1 MDSLSPWNRL
11 VKLIARAFYDDVTF
25 KGEHQQ
31 KSTRSDNRGIA
42 VVVLDALTRRQ
53 WVREE
58 DLAKDLKLHGKQ
70 LRRCLRFFEEEKL
83 ITREHRKE
91 TAKGAK
97 IYSAAIA
104 ATADGQFGKEGEDKV
119 KLHTQSYCCL
129 DYAQIYDVVRYRLY
143 RMRKKL
149 KDEVDKKNTVQEYI
163 CPNCSKR
170 YSDFDAPRLIS
181 FVTGCFH
188 CENCNHELVKEA
200 DKFAVPEVGEG
211 DDTARRR
218 HEKLNG
224 MLERMNVQLKPLMEQ
239 LNRVKDL
246 GVPEFGNLQA
256 WEARANANAR
266 ANGGYPNDSSMSSQG
281 YGATPMPYLG
291 DPKVEV
297 SLTGVDVK
305 DEDTKSEAGK
315 DSLKVLP
322 PWMIREGMKLTKE
335 QRGEKSERDIESS
348 SSADLKDDKKTAVG
362 VEDQKSF
369 QAFPIA
375 SRLLNIDEYV
385 KAYYAA
391 IFSRQQQLEVNN
403 EDPGPSNEAAS
414 MSLDRQ
420 VGMKSTREEDVEEED
435 DVEWAEEAPISAVE
449 VAFKSQFLKPYLE
462 QSVLG
467 SNNLCTYSP
476 ACFLGQSS
484 AAAFNVDLNAENGG
498 SGDEEEEDDVD
509 WEEDVKKFKLKPP
522 QTLYRPVPSMAKLK
536 ADSPISHRIVTA
548 FLDFLNSVD
557 HAGSDAEAVEVAK
570 ECLTEAFKIDPSAVD
585 RQKMSNLMVEVFK
598 AIEENEN
605 QDIRSAPSASVD
617 SSSFASNSYDSS
629 VISSMDA
636 AESKGG
642 ETASVSS
649 TRGLSKDDL
658 FAQFIAALE
667 TAQYFKQNV
676 DGHCDSNRTDKAT
689 QYFHD
694 AINDMERGSRTF
706 SINNLAESLKSQG
719 NKDMQSKAYHEAI
732 ELYSCA
738 IALNDNNAVYYC
750 NRAAAFTHIRKY
762 SEAVKDCLKSIEI
775 DPNYSKA
782 YSRLGLAYYG
792 QGNYGAAISE
802 GFGKALQLDPDNE
815 PLKENIRVTE
825 QKLNEAMQRAQHYQ
839 NYTSASFANDQVDGQ
854 QSMRIPPMSFDASRI
869 PVDVSN
875 IVSNISANLNQHINL
890 GGPDQASNG
899 TGFSTPDINSGS
911 FNVNLDGQMPQDL
924 MRSVMNMF
932 SGAGQQGTGVNNPNA
947 GN

>member
-181 FVTGCFH
+181 FETGCFH

-369 QAFPIA
+369 Q
-375 SRLLNIDEYV
+375 DEYV

-435 DVEWAEEAPISAVE
+435 DVEWAEEAPISA
-449 VAFKSQFLKPYLE
+449 
-462 QSVLG
+462 
-467 SNNLCTYSP
+467 
-476 ACFLGQSS
+476 GQSS

-509 WEEDVKKFKLKPP
+509 WEE
-522 QTLYRPVPSMAKLK
+522 
-536 ADSPISHRIVTA
+536 
-548 FLDFLNSVD
+548 
-557 HAGSDAEAVEVAK
+557 G
-570 ECLTEAFKIDPSAVD
+570 
-585 RQKMSNLMVEVFK
+585 
-598 AIEENEN
+598 
-605 QDIRSAPSASVD
+605 
-617 SSSFASNSYDSS
+617 
-629 VISSMDA
+629 
-636 AESKGG
+636 
-642 ETASVSS
+642 
-649 TRGLSKDDL
+649 
-658 FAQFIAALE
+658 
-667 TAQYFKQNV
+667 
-676 DGHCDSNRTDKAT
+676 
-689 QYFHD
+689 
-694 AINDMERGSRTF
+694 
-706 SINNLAESLKSQG
+706 
-719 NKDMQSKAYHEAI
+719 
-732 ELYSCA
+732 
-738 IALNDNNAVYYC
+738 
-750 NRAAAFTHIRKY
+750 
-762 SEAVKDCLKSIEI
+762 
-775 DPNYSKA
+775 
-782 YSRLGLAYYG
+782 
-792 QGNYGAAISE
+792 
-802 GFGKALQLDPDNE
+802 
-815 PLKENIRVTE
+815 
-825 QKLNEAMQRAQHYQ
+825 
-839 NYTSASFANDQVDGQ
+839 
-854 QSMRIPPMSFDASRI
+854 
-869 PVDVSN
+869 
-875 IVSNISANLNQHINL
+875 
-890 GGPDQASNG
+890 
-899 TGFSTPDINSGS
+899 
-911 FNVNLDGQMPQDL
+911 
-924 MRSVMNMF
+924 
-932 SGAGQQGTGVNNPNA
+932 
-947 GN
+947 

>member
-1 MDSLSPWNRL
+1 
-11 VKLIARAFYDDVTF
+11 
-25 KGEHQQ
+25 
-31 KSTRSDNRGIA
+31 
-42 VVVLDALTRRQ
+42 
-53 WVREE
+53 
-58 DLAKDLKLHGKQ
+58 
-70 LRRCLRFFEEEKL
+70 
-83 ITREHRKE
+83 
-91 TAKGAK
+91 
-97 IYSAAIA
+97 
-104 ATADGQFGKEGEDKV
+104 
-119 KLHTQSYCCL
+119 
-129 DYAQIYDVVRYRLY
+129 
-143 RMRKKL
+143 
-149 KDEVDKKNTVQEYI
+149 
-163 CPNCSKR
+163 
-170 YSDFDAPRLIS
+170 
-181 FVTGCFH
+181 
-188 CENCNHELVKEA
+188 
-200 DKFAVPEVGEG
+200 
-211 DDTARRR
+211 
-218 HEKLNG
+218 
-224 MLERMNVQLKPLMEQ
+224 
-239 LNRVKDL
+239 
-246 GVPEFGNLQA
+246 
-256 WEARANANAR
+256 
-266 ANGGYPNDSSMSSQG
+266 
-281 YGATPMPYLG
+281 
-291 DPKVEV
+291 
-297 SLTGVDVK
+297 
-305 DEDTKSEAGK
+305 
-315 DSLKVLP
+315 
-322 PWMIREGMKLTKE
+322 
-335 QRGEKSERDIESS
+335 
-348 SSADLKDDKKTAVG
+348 
-362 VEDQKSF
+362 
-369 QAFPIA
+369 
-375 SRLLNIDEYV
+375 
-385 KAYYAA
+385 
-391 IFSRQQQLEVNN
+391 
-403 EDPGPSNEAAS
+403 
-414 MSLDRQ
+414 
-420 VGMKSTREEDVEEED
+420 
-435 DVEWAEEAPISAVE
+435 
-449 VAFKSQFLKPYLE
+449 
-462 QSVLG
+462 
-467 SNNLCTYSP
+467 
-476 ACFLGQSS
+476 
-484 AAAFNVDLNAENGG
+484 
-498 SGDEEEEDDVD
+498 
-509 WEEDVKKFKLKPP
+509 
-522 QTLYRPVPSMAKLK
+522 MAKLK

-557 HAGSDAEAVEVAK
+557 HASSSDAEAVEVAK